1 MGEPAGVAWENLLA
15 SQGEPAGVAKGNVGG
30 RKQKAADVA

>member
-1 MGEPAGVAWENLLA
+1 MGEPAGVAWESLLA
-15 SQGEPAGVAKGNVGG
+15 SQKENVGG